1 MWPAIVAALENTIV
15 VRHHKAETMAKITGF
30 LKQLKHYQTLCNTC
44 VYLDVL
50 EKMPSV
56 ELIFEEDNQ
65 LPFEVK
71 PLIKRCLLE
80 LEDLVEYLG
89 EQD

>member
-1 MWPAIVAALENTIV
+1 MWPAIVVTLEDTIV
-15 VRHHKAETMAKITGF
+15 VQHHKAETKAKINGF
-30 LKQLKHYQTLCNTC
+30 LKQLKDYQTLCNTC

-50 EKMPSV
+50 EKMLSV
-56 ELIFEEDNQ
+56 ALIFEEENL

-80 LEDLVEYLG
+80 LEDLVECLG